1 MTTKQELVLV
11 TGGNGF
17 IGSALVRFLLA
28 KGKRVRCL
36 IHRSHRLLD
45 GLDVELVKGS
55 LQMASSLREAMLGVE
70 VVYHLAGTGK
80 AGDWG
85 DRDWF
90 FSVNAGGTRRLL
102 DAALDAGA
110 RRFVHLSSLAVHRFV
125 GHVDADESTPANQRH
140 HAYGASKA
148 EAEHLVRAVGAAG
161 RLQTVVVRPGFVI
174 FGPKDTTSFVHMAP
188 LLSKGRWSHVDGG
201 RHLMC
206 YSYVDNLA
214 DGLVLAGEHERA
226 AGEIFNVHDGLKLS
240 WREFISAVIRA
251 FGVTERSI
259 SVPSFIAR
267 PAGIGLETLFRVL
280 RIPKAPPITDY
291 RTELAS
297 SDLHFSCAK
306 AQSLLGYR
314 ARVPF
319 EEGLARTVA
328 WYREN
333 R

>member
-17 IGSALVRFLLA
+17 IGSTLVRSLLA

-36 IHRSHRLLD
+36 IHRSHHLLD

-55 LQMASSLREAMLGVE
+55 LQMASSLAAAMSGVE

-90 FSVNAGGTRRLL
+90 FSVNAGGTRHLL

-125 GHVDADESTPANQRH
+125 GHVDADESTPANQRR

-188 LLSKGRWSHVDGG
+188 LLSKGRWSHVDRG

-214 DGLVLAGEHERA
+214 DGLVLSGEDDRA
-226 AGEIFNVHDGLKLS
+226 AGEIFNIHDGMKLS

-259 SVPSFIAR
+259 SVPSFVAR
-267 PAGIGLETLFRVL
+267 PAGIGLEALFRVL
-280 RIPKAPPITDY
+280 RIPKPPPITDY

-297 SDLHFSCAK
+297 SDLHFSSAK
-306 AQSLLGYR
+306 VQMLLGYK

-319 EEGLARTVA
+319 EEGLARTVV